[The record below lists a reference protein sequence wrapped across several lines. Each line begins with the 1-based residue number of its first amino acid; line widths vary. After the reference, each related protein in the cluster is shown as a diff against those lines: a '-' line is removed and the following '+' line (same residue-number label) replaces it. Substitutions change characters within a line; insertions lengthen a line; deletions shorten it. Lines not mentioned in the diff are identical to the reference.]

1 MLLPSCG
8 IMLLTILGSLL
19 LLSSVGHVN
28 AEPKVVSMETK
39 RMSRNGL
46 QKRDAG
52 AVSITNSL
60 DILYYVNATV
70 GTPGRSLAFVID
82 TASADAWMYGPEL
95 FRQSDNN
102 SCKYI
107 PMLEWLRPD

>member
-39 RMSRNGL
+39 RMSRNTL
-46 QKRDAG
+46 QKREAG
-52 AVSITNSL
+52 AVSITNWL

-70 GTPGRSLAFVID
+70 GTPGQSLAFVID
-82 TASADAWMYGPEL
+82 TASSDAWMSGPEL
-95 FRQSDNN
+95 SRQSELGA
-102 SCKYI
+102 CKCI
-107 PMLEWLRPD
+107 SVVE